1 MALMQNNVNVGA
13 GFKPA
18 PAGHISFTQKKEEAK
33 PMQLIIGIVAG
44 MFITALILAFFSIAR
59 GHFDE

>member
-1 MALMQNNVNVGA
+1 
-13 GFKPA
+13 
-18 PAGHISFTQKKEEAK
+18 
-33 PMQLIIGIVAG
+33 MQLIIGIVAG